1 LTEISFYH
9 LQRQPL
15 ERALPKLLERVIASS
30 MKALVLAD
38 NEERVGMLNSTL
50 WTYDQD
56 SFLPHGSGK
65 EGDAE
70 LQPVYLTVNED
81 NPNRANVLVLVDG
94 GQHKDLAHFD
104 RCLDMFDGND
114 QDAVTQ
120 ARQRWKIYKDAGHAV
135 TYWQQNDGGK
145 WEKKGS

>member
-1 LTEISFYH
+1 LTDISFYH

-15 ERALPKLLERVIASS
+15 ERALPKLLERVVASS

-65 EGDAE
+65 DGDAE
-70 LQPVYLTVNED
+70 LQPIYLTVEED

-94 GQHKDLAHFD
+94 GQHKDLAQFD

-114 QDAVTQ
+114 QDAVAQ
-120 ARQRWKIYKDAGHAV
+120 ARTRWKAYQDAGHEV
-135 TYWQQNDGGK
+135 TYWQQSDAGK
-145 WEKKGS
+145 WEKKA

>member
-1 LTEISFYH
+1 LTDISFYH

-15 ERALPKLLERVIASS
+15 ERALPKLLERVMASS

-38 NEERVGMLNSTL
+38 NEDRMGMLNSTL

-56 SFLPHGSGK
+56 SFLPHGNSK
-65 EGDAE
+65 DGDAE
-70 LQPVYLTVNED
+70 LQPIYLTVEQD

-94 GQHKDLAHFD
+94 GQHKDLSHFD

-114 QDAVTQ
+114 TDAVTQ
-120 ARQRWKIYKDAGHAV
+120 ARERWKLYKDAGHDV
-135 TYWQQNDGGK
+135 TYWQQNDAGK
-145 WEKKGS
+145 WEKKG

>member
-1 LTEISFYH
+1 MTDISFYH

-15 ERALPKLLERVIASS
+15 ERALPKLLERVVASS

-65 EGDAE
+65 DGDAE
-70 LQPVYLTVNED
+70 LQPIYLTVEED

-114 QDAVTQ
+114 QDAVAQ
-120 ARQRWKIYKDAGHAV
+120 ARTRWKAYQDAGHEV
-135 TYWQQNDGGK
+135 TYWQQNDAGK
-145 WEKKGS
+145 WEKKA

>member
-1 LTEISFYH
+1 LTDISFYH

-15 ERALPKLLERVIASS
+15 ERALPKLLERVVASS

-65 EGDAE
+65 DGDAE
-70 LQPVYLTVNED
+70 LQPIYLTVEED

-114 QDAVTQ
+114 QDAVAQ
-120 ARQRWKIYKDAGHAV
+120 ARTRWKAYQDAGHEV
-135 TYWQQNDGGK
+135 TYWQQNDAGK
-145 WEKKGS
+145 WEKKA

>member
-1 LTEISFYH
+1 MRKWIIAVALLISGAALNTAHAADQTFSIDMEIRQAITFNT
-9 LQRQPL
+9 QRG
-15 ERALPKLLERVIASS
+15 S
-30 MKALVLAD
+30 
-38 NEERVGMLNSTL
+38 LNFGIVEAGAQS
-50 WTYDQD
+50 
-56 SFLPHGSGK
+56 
-65 EGDAE
+65 
-70 LQPVYLTVNED
+70 LTVNED

-120 ARQRWKIYKDAGHAV
+120 ARQRWKVYKDAGHAV